1 MVRVAKVTP
10 GSIAEEIGI
19 LPGTELVSI
28 DGREIRD
35 FLDWEFLSA
44 EDEVVVEARLP
55 DGQQVIYDIER
66 PDGESIGV
74 ALEPP
79 NVRRC
84 ANRCEFCFI
93 EGLPQGLR
101 KNLYI
106 RDDDYRLS
114 FTYGNFATPSSRKTA
129 R

>member
-1 MVRVAKVTP
+1 MVRVARVAP

-19 LPGTELVSI
+19 VPGTELVSVN
-28 DGREIRD
+28 GRAIQD

-44 EDEVVVEARLP
+44 EDEVVVEAR
-55 DGQQVIYDIER
+55 Q
-66 PDGESIGV
+66 PDGEEIIYEISRPEGESMGV

-93 EGLPQGLR
+93 EGLPQ
-101 KNLYI
+101 
-106 RDDDYRLS
+106 
-114 FTYGNFATPSSRKTA
+114 
-129 R
+129 

>member
-55 DGQQVIYDIER
+55 DGEEMAS
-66 PDGESIGV
+66 PL
-74 ALEPP
+74 ALH
-79 NVRRC
+79 
-84 ANRCEFCFI
+84 
-93 EGLPQGLR
+93 
-101 KNLYI
+101 
-106 RDDDYRLS
+106 
-114 FTYGNFATPSSRKTA
+114 SSRLPFAAA
-129 R
+129 RTDASSASSRGCRRD